1 MKSRGENVMQRGIF
15 HVVSGFPRHIM
26 LYSGNFDCFS
36 YSVEAKKGEK
46 VKKKIVFL

>member
-1 MKSRGENVMQRGIF
+1 MQRGIF

-26 LYSGNFDCFS
+26 LYSGYLDCFS

-46 VKKKIVFL
+46 VKKK